1 MQVIYFQFSL
11 INSPQMYGSNL
22 QPNSRVVHLQSE
34 EWNAYIQ
41 MSQMIPRP
49 AVRIPDG
56 GLSFSWVGCVM
67 RGGGG
72 VNQSSFR
79 HISWCMQVRK
89 MRGNERNHPLTPLPA
104 RSGTTIPHQIHLS
117 IHPSSNHVCTRT
129 RGSWVERYGKRGEK
143 GRKKKSSFPF
153 KPKGKAIAE
162 GTENNKHSVM

>member
-11 INSPQMYGSNL
+11 INSLQMHGSNL

-117 IHPSSNHVCTRT
+117 IHPSSNHVCTLARAQEHVALELNDMVKEGKRKKKKVFISLQT
-129 RGSWVERYGKRGEK
+129 KGKSNRWRYGK
-143 GRKKKSSFPF
+143 
-153 KPKGKAIAE
+153 
-162 GTENNKHSVM
+162 